1 MVKLRVDTTLDKF
14 KCNFIYNM
22 TQLHITCVHKPVLYY
37 SLLVYMQR
45 VCKEEKSKEALFC
58 PYTGGFHL
66 HLLDFSSAY
75 QFYFRMTSLD
85 KSTH

>member
-37 SLLVYMQR
+37 GLLVYMQR
-45 VCKEEKSKEALFC
+45 VCKEEKK
-58 PYTGGFHL
+58 
-66 HLLDFSSAY
+66 
-75 QFYFRMTSLD
+75 
-85 KSTH
+85 